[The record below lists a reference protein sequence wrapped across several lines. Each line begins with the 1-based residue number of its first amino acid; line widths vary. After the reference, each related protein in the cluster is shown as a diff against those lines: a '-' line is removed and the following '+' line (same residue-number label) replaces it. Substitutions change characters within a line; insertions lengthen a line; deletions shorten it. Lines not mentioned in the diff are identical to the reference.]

1 MAEELVEAA
10 IEGAEMPA
18 VEARAAEPAVGFEP
32 HIVERAEPAEAPVQ
46 ARIEEPLP
54 APVSPESAEAEA
66 MVEAAV
72 ESAEIPAAEPEPA
85 VAPKRARAS
94 RAKTAPKSEP
104 VLVDVHAITDKPE
117 APRRGWW
124 QRLTQP

>member
-18 VEARAAEPAVGFEP
+18 VEARAVEPAIGFEP
-32 HIVERAEPAEAPVQ
+32 QVVERAAPAEAPVEAQ
-46 ARIEEPLP
+46 TGELQP
-54 APVSPESAEAEA
+54 APVEPEVVEAEA
-66 MVEAAV
+66 LVEAAV
-72 ESAEIPAAEPEPA
+72 ESAEIPAAEPELA

-104 VLVDVHAITDKPE
+104 VLVDVRAVSDKPE